1 MSDTIFHKIL
11 TGEIPCAKIYEDD
24 NLFSFMDAFPQSKG
38 HSLII
43 PKRFATDLL
52 DADPASLQHI
62 ITFSQKLAR
71 AQKQA
76 LQADGIRVVQY
87 NGEAAGQS
95 VFYYHMHLIPM
106 WAGKTLGSHGKG
118 AADLAE
124 LRDTADAIRAA
135 LTN

>member
-1 MSDTIFHKIL
+1 MPDTIFHKIL
-11 TGEIPCAKIYEDD
+11 SGEIPCAKIYEDG

-43 PKRFATDLL
+43 PKTFAPDLFT
-52 DADPASLQHI
+52 ADPESLRHI

-71 AQKQA
+71 AQKKA
-76 LQADGIRVVQY
+76 LNPDGIKIVQY

-106 WAGKTLGSHGKG
+106 WAGQALGAHGKG
-118 AADLAE
+118 AADLAG

>member
-24 NLFSFMDAFPQSKG
+24 HLFSFMDAFPQSKG

-43 PKRFATDLL
+43 PKHFATNLF

-62 ITFSQKLAR
+62 ILFSQKLAR

-106 WAGKTLGSHGKG
+106 WAGQALGAHGKG
-118 AADLAE
+118 AADLAG

>member
-1 MSDTIFHKIL
+1 MPETIFHKIL
-11 TGEIPCAKIYEDD
+11 AGDIPCAKIYEDD

-95 VFYYHMHLIPM
+95 VFYYHMHLIPV
-106 WAGKTLGSHGKG
+106 WEGKTLGAHAQGP
-118 AADLAE
+118 ADINE
-124 LRDTADAIRAA
+124 LRETAAAIAAA
-135 LTN
+135 L